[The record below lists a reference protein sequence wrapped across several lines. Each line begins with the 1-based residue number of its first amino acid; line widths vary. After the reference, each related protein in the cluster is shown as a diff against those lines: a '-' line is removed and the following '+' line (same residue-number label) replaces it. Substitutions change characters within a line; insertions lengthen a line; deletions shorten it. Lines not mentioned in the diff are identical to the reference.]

1 MQIGEDAVPHAD
13 AGGVKIYFEESGA
26 GEPLLFVHEFAG
38 DHRSWEPQL
47 QYFSRRYRCVAHNAR
62 GYPPSDVPVDVA
74 DYSQAHQAD
83 DIAAV
88 MDHLGIETAHV
99 VGLSMGAFATL
110 HFGLRH
116 TARAR
121 SLFLAGIG
129 SGAPKGPTREVF
141 IKECHA
147 AADILD
153 GAGWAGLSDGISH
166 GPTRIQLK
174 EKSPRAWALFK
185 QHLDEHSAEG
195 SALTLRGYQA
205 ARPSLFDLEDD
216 LRALDLPAMV
226 AVGDEDA
233 PCIDASVFLK
243 RVLPSAGLWVAPR
256 TGHCVNLEE
265 PADFNARVL
274 DFITMVEQGRWGAPP
289 ADGATSSL
297 GVSAEAD

>member
-1 MQIGEDAVPHAD
+1 MPFAEAD
-13 AGGVKIYFEESGA
+13 GTRLYFEETGE

-47 QYFSRRYRCVAHNAR
+47 QFFSRRFRCVAYNAR
-62 GYPPSDVPVDVA
+62 GYPPSDVPRDA
-74 DYSQAHQAD
+74 NDYDQARQAD

-88 MDHLGIETAHV
+88 MDHLAIGSAHV

-116 TARAR
+116 PARAR
-121 SLFLAGIG
+121 SLFLASIG
-129 SGAPKGPTREVF
+129 SGAPKGAARDVF
-141 IKECHA
+141 IKEAHA

-153 GAGWAGLSDGISH
+153 TRGWDGMSDALSH

-174 EKSPRAWALFK
+174 EKSPRAWNLFK
-185 QHLDEHSAEG
+185 AHLEEHSAEG

-205 ARPSLFDLEDD
+205 ARPSLNDLEDA
-216 LRALDLPAMV
+216 LRALEVPAMV

-233 PCIDASVFLK
+233 PCIDASVWLK
-243 RVLPSAGLWVAPR
+243 RVLPSSGLWIAPR
-256 TGHCVNLEE
+256 TGHCMNLEE

-274 DFITMVEQGRWGAPP
+274 DFITAVDQGRWRPLP
-289 ADGATSSL
+289 
-297 GVSAEAD
+297 GVSASSSFGDVLGEES

>member
-1 MQIGEDAVPHAD
+1 MAYAN
-13 AGGVKIYFEESGA
+13 ANGVMLYFEESGA

-47 QYFSRRYRCVAHNAR
+47 QFFSRRYRCVAHNAR
-62 GYPPSDVPVDVA
+62 GYPPSDVPEDPA
-74 DYSQAHQAD
+74 AYDQNRQAD

-88 MDHLGIETAHV
+88 MDHLGIDAAHV
-99 VGLSMGAFATL
+99 VGLSMGAFASL

-116 TARAR
+116 PARAH

-129 SGAPKGPTREVF
+129 SGAPKGPARHIFV
-141 IKECHA
+141 KEAQA
-147 AADILD
+147 AADLLERQ
-153 GAGWAGLSDGISH
+153 GWPAISEGISL

-185 QHLDEHSAEG
+185 SYLDAHSALG

-205 ARPSLFDLEDD
+205 ARPSLFDLEEP
-216 LRALDLPAMV
+216 LRALNVPVMI

-233 PCIDASVFLK
+233 PCLDASVWLK

-256 TGHCVNLEE
+256 TGHCMNLEE
-265 PADFNARVL
+265 PADLNARVL
-274 DFITMVEQGRWGAPP
+274 DFITEVEQGRWRPLPSAG
-289 ADGATSSL
+289 GSL
-297 GVSAEAD
+297 SFGDVVDQDV

>member
-1 MQIGEDAVPHAD
+1 MPFAEAD
-13 AGGVKIYFEESGA
+13 GARLYFEETGE

-47 QYFSRRYRCVAHNAR
+47 QFFARRYHCVAHNAR
-62 GYPPSDVPVDVA
+62 GYPPSDVPRDA
-74 DYSQAHQAD
+74 GDYDQARQAD

-88 MDHLGIETAHV
+88 MDHLGIGSAHV

-116 TARAR
+116 PARAR

-129 SGAPKGPTREVF
+129 SGAPKGAARDVF
-141 IKECHA
+141 IKEAHA

-153 GAGWAGLSDGISH
+153 TRGWDGMSDALSD

-174 EKSPRAWALFK
+174 EKSPRAWGLFK
-185 QHLDEHSAEG
+185 AHLEEHSAEG

-205 ARPSLFDLEDD
+205 ARPSLYDLEDA
-216 LRALDLPAMV
+216 LRTLDVPVMV

-233 PCIDASVFLK
+233 PCIDASVWLK
-243 RVLPSAGLWVAPR
+243 RVLPSSGLWISPR
-256 TGHCVNLEE
+256 TGHCMNLEE

-274 DFITMVEQGRWGAPP
+274 DFITAVEQGRWRPLP
-289 ADGATSSL
+289 
-297 GVSAEAD
+297 GVSASSSFGDVLGEES